1 MRIEE
6 VPQDLK
12 YCKDAVVRDQN
23 YAVDNDGRYHMV
35 KSDGWTAKND
45 ALDLALEEDVDKE
58 ERSRMTLQTADIFE
72 GTELD
77 ISHQPAAHC
86 ENGAISTLLR
96 YYGIELSE
104 PMIFGLAS
112 GLFFTHLTFVKMGGM
127 PVTSFRTFPGVLFK
141 RITKLFGIKSRT
153 QRFFSHKAAMK
164 KLDELIL
171 HKQTPVGCV
180 VGMYELPYMP
190 KEYRFRFNGHNICI
204 TGKDESR
211 KLYRVLDSNATQK
224 VTISAE
230 DLAKVRFPAGGVY
243 PLMGQMYWI
252 ESLPKHLP
260 DLKPLILKSI
270 HKTCWY
276 MVSQPKFIK
285 YVGTNGILYLSQRI
299 RNWDTVMGKRRALL
313 NLAQVVRMLEEI
325 GTGGAGFRFMY
336 GAFLQEAADITGISE
351 LNDYCLRI
359 TDIGDLWRDF
369 AYKASRIIKGRSIK
383 SHPSSLEDGRIATEL
398 GETRERSSK
407 SQYTYNDLGDLL
419 QDISEKERILF
430 LELDKTVRSYM

>member
-45 ALDLALEEDVDKE
+45 ALDLALEEDEDKE

-270 HKTCWY
+270 HKTWY
-276 MVSQPKFIK
+276 SLPFSANQKLGYGHGQASCTAQSGAGST
-285 YVGTNGILYLSQRI
+285 YVGGNRNRWSRLPFHVWCIPPRSCRHNRHQRVERLLPPHYGYRRLVARFCLQGITHHQGTEHQEPS
-299 RNWDTVMGKRRALL
+299 K
-313 NLAQVVRMLEEI
+313 LA
-325 GTGGAGFRFMY
+325 
-336 GAFLQEAADITGISE
+336 
-351 LNDYCLRI
+351 
-359 TDIGDLWRDF
+359 
-369 AYKASRIIKGRSIK
+369 
-383 SHPSSLEDGRIATEL
+383 
-398 GETRERSSK
+398 
-407 SQYTYNDLGDLL
+407 
-419 QDISEKERILF
+419 
-430 LELDKTVRSYM
+430 